1 MFIEME
7 APPRSDLAPYLTPR
21 YIQTPCVEILLDR
34 SCMIFEPHRKFL
46 ISNHCRC
53 VWHLPPSL
61 PPSLPGWKTP
71 RIRRLKSSEGVRSA
85 ESCQTVLHYR

>member
-34 SCMIFEPHRKFL
+34 SCMIFEPHRKFSDVFGSFPFL
-46 ISNHCRC
+46 ER
-53 VWHLPPSL
+53 
-61 PPSLPGWKTP
+61 
-71 RIRRLKSSEGVRSA
+71 
-85 ESCQTVLHYR
+85 VLCKIARTGIETDLEL